1 MALWRSKV
9 CSRIKKKV
17 AAAYAPHAQWADD
30 FHPRHYFERDRSFL
44 NPLSLSTNPPLDI
57 VFGFI
62 MAPQGNATAGAT
74 LLRL

>member
-1 MALWRSKV
+1 MLLMHNGLMIFTPATISNVIGRF
-9 CSRIKKKV
+9 
-17 AAAYAPHAQWADD
+17 
-30 FHPRHYFERDRSFL
+30 FH
-44 NPLSLSTNPPLDI
+44 PLSLSTNPPLDI